1 MLAEIGGNPL
11 DAEDLAA
18 VVVVDDFDAAI
29 GNPHVPYLWITERVG
44 IDIGPIIA
52 GDSLTQVMNADC
64 WHQFDGWPWL
74 GMPRV
79 AAVCPSQLPRHS
91 HQFNSPSVTA
101 ARRVLS
107 RMLSN

>member
-52 GDSLTQVMNADC
+52 GDSIT
-64 WHQFDGWPWL
+64 
-74 GMPRV
+74 
-79 AAVCPSQLPRHS
+79 
-91 HQFNSPSVTA
+91 
-101 ARRVLS
+101 
-107 RMLSN
+107 